1 MRLLLDTHTFIWW
14 DGEPDKLSSRALAL
28 CQHPENELI
37 LSVASLWEIQV
48 KLQLGKIELAIPLPK
63 LVESQRQSNG
73 LQLLPVEAAHVFA
86 LDALPAVHKDPFD
99 RMLVAQARA
108 DNLRIVTKDA
118 AIKEYPVR
126 VEW

>member
-1 MRLLLDTHTFIWW
+1 MKLLLDTHTFIWW
-14 DGEPDKLSSRALAL
+14 DGEPDRLSPRALAL
-28 CQHPENELI
+28 CQQTENELI

-48 KLQLGKIELAIPLPK
+48 KLQLGKIELAIPLPR

-108 DNLRIVTKDA
+108 DDLRIVTKDA
-118 AIKEYPVR
+118 AIKEYPVQ